1 MSSIVTN
8 VAIDAEHTMLLIAR
22 LNLFQVNHLALKIL
36 VCWLQNLIV
45 CVGCKHAEGARR
57 CPFAPLRKP
66 ERNIVKV
73 VDRISASL
81 QKRANIIRPPERGK
95 YVDKGFIGSRRDI
108 GFRNKH
114 GNTGWQ
120 AVIAPHLKNIGDQ
133 TCFVVEVAPMHLAG
147 SEGVMFEGHKRKIG
161 YAVMGFQ
168 IIKKTAHPGS
178 SAASVRPNFYVFVY
192 AFEDWASQF

>member
-1 MSSIVTN
+1 MTGGSANI
-8 VAIDAEHTMLLIAR
+8 AGRGGHTMLPIAR
-22 LNLFQVNHLALKIL
+22 LNPFQVNRLACKIL
-36 VCWLQNLIV
+36 GCWLQDLIV
-45 CVGCKHAEGARR
+45 CVGGKHAEGTRR
-57 CPFAPLRKP
+57 CPFATLRKP

-81 QKRANIIRPPERGK
+81 QKSANIIRPPERSE
-95 YVDKGFIGSRRDI
+95 YVDKRFIGSRRDI

-120 AVIAPHLKNIGDQ
+120 AVISPHLKNIGDQ

-147 SEGVMFEGHKRKIG
+147 SEGIMFERHKRKIG